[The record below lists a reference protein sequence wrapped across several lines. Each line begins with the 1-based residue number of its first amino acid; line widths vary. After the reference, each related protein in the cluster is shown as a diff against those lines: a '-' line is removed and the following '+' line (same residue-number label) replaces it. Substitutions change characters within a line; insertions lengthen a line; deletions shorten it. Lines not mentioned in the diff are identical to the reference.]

1 MSFLECW
8 IVLSIKQDIGIGLHG
23 DMENLEIGRLLRKA
37 QVLADDIRLVESVD
51 TDRAFRSVQQKV
63 QATCRR
69 QHRELLMRYA
79 AMLTL
84 PLLLTSLVFGYL
96 YFRQPE
102 TVVQYAE
109 VTASA
114 GSVIRYELPDRSV
127 VWLNAGTTLR
137 YPTTFQADRRDVE
150 LDGEAYFEVKADQE
164 HPFYVRTADGP
175 TVYVYGTKFNVS
187 AYADDAS
194 VSTVLEQGKVNVLL
208 SPQETAVMHPGEQ
221 LVYDKVDG
229 RWSKNKV
236 DVYEKVAWK
245 DGKLVF
251 RNASLEEIFKKL
263 SRHFNVEIDFRNPAK
278 KDLHYRAT
286 FRQETLPQILD
297 YLSRSGNLKW
307 SVEDA
312 VQQAD
317 GTLSKK
323 KYIVNTY

>member
-1 MSFLECW
+1 
-8 IVLSIKQDIGIGLHG
+8 
-23 DMENLEIGRLLRKA
+23 MENLEIGRLLRKA
-37 QVLADDIRLVESVD
+37 QVLADDIRLMESVD
-51 TDRAFRSVQQKV
+51 ADRAFRRVQQKARTV
-63 QATCRR
+63 RSRQRR
-69 QHRELLMRYA
+69 EQLMRYA
-79 AMLTL
+79 AMFTL
-84 PLLLTSLVFGYL
+84 PLLLTSLAFGYL
-96 YFRQPE
+96 YFHQPE

-150 LDGEAYFEVKADQE
+150 LNGEAYFEVKADKE
-164 HPFYVRTADGP
+164 HPFYVSTSGGP
-175 TVYVYGTKFNVS
+175 TVYVYGTKFNVT
-187 AYADDAS
+187 AYADDAF
-194 VSTVLEQGKVNVLL
+194 VSTVLEQGKVNVEMP
-208 SPQETAVMHPGEQ
+208 SQETAVLRPGDQ
-221 LVYDKVDG
+221 IIYDKADG
-229 RWSKNKV
+229 HWSKNKV

-251 RNASLEEIFKKL
+251 RNASLDEIFKKL
-263 SRHFNVEIDFRNPAK
+263 SRHFNVEINFHNQAK

-286 FRQETLPQILD
+286 FRQETLPQIMD
-297 YLSRSGNLKW
+297 YLSKSGNLKW